1 MMQIMYDHDWQVD
14 VSCAKDL
21 QRQLSHRLIIC
32 PFENEL
38 RYVAAVDV
46 SYHRQAKMGFAVVG
60 LFKVQWDSVTGK
72 YQLLGEEYLQYCGAV
87 NFPYIPGYLS
97 FREIPLLLPIL
108 KQVKSSPDIILVDG
122 AGVAHPRGFGI
133 ASHLGVILDRP
144 TVGCAKSRLCGVY
157 QEPAAEAGS
166 STDLMLNGAKIGT
179 VLRSR
184 SDVHPLFISP
194 GHRCD
199 YASACGIIYSFCEQ
213 YRIPEPIRRVDRI
226 SKELRQV
233 YMTKEEDYHEKTL
246 S

>member
-1 MMQIMYDHDWQVD
+1 MMQILYDHDWQVD
-14 VSCAKDL
+14 ISRAKEL
-21 QRQLSHRLIIC
+21 QRQLNRQLIIC

-38 RYVAAVDV
+38 RYIAAVDV
-46 SYHRQAKMGFAVVG
+46 SYNRQAKMGFAVVG
-60 LFKVQWDSVTGK
+60 LFKVRQDSISGK
-72 YQLLGEEYLQYCGAV
+72 YKLLDEEYLQYCGVV

-97 FREIPLLLPIL
+97 FREIPLLLPLL
-108 KQVKSSPDIILVDG
+108 KQVKSSPDVILVDG
-122 AGVAHPRGFGI
+122 AGLAHPRGFGI

-144 TVGCAKSRLCGVY
+144 TIGCAKSRLCGVY
-157 QEPAAEAGS
+157 QEPDIEAGS
-166 STDLMLNGAKIGT
+166 CTDLMLNGTKIGT

-199 YASACGIIYSFCEQ
+199 FASACGIIFSFCEQ

-226 SKELRQV
+226 SKQLRKE
-233 YMTKEEDYHEKTL
+233 YMMKEGNYYEKAL